1 MTVRFSTAAMTQA
14 RQVRLMIF
22 DVDGVLTDGSLYY
35 GPEGEPLKRF
45 NALDGHGI
53 KMLQQ
58 SGGVAT
64 AIITA
69 RQSPMVLRRA
79 RDLGIAHVFQD
90 AHDKRLAFAQLLEQT
105 GIAADAC
112 GYLGDDVIDLPVLTR
127 VGFKAAVANAHH
139 DVRTR
144 VDYITEACGGDG
156 AAREICDLI
165 LAAQGHYE
173 AALADYLA

>member
-1 MTVRFSTAAMTQA
+1 MTTRCSAIAMTRA

-35 GPEGEPLKRF
+35 GLEGEPVKRF

-58 SGGVAT
+58 SGGVTT

-69 RQSPMVLRRA
+69 RQSPIVLHRA
-79 RDLGIAHVFQD
+79 RDLGITHVFQD

-105 GIAADAC
+105 GIAASAC

-127 VGFKAAVANAHH
+127 VGFKAAVANGHR
-139 DVRTR
+139 DVKTR

-165 LAAQGHYE
+165 LTAQGHYE
-173 AALADYLA
+173 AALADYLT